1 MKFRDWKIWLKSKH
15 WTLKWFIILVLL
27 RPIIDNL
34 FFLKNISP
42 FLSPLYWVGIL
53 TPVLV
58 IISLIKN
65 PKPIQTNLDKY
76 FKIWSVF
83 IFIGIFFVILGDPL
97 TMESLEFLLKLSI
110 PIYLY
115 FFARI
120 FIQNKQDLDGFLT
133 TFLYSGVFVAV
144 ILLYELVINPIR
156 LVESRGMDRIQGSFG
171 DVVSYGIYLTF
182 CFLIATYFYFSRK
195 REVPQFKRL
204 RTVLIIGFLCVLT
217 LINIH
222 HVASYTIFFGLL
234 LLFLVFNF
242 KSNKGAALVL
252 SFMIFLIFYFFA
264 QPIIEEKV
272 APLLAT
278 DIEVYEGEQDSDR
291 LMHGRVGRWSH
302 MVDIFS
308 NENIFAQFFGYPSTL
323 KYSYSFVGVGSHN
336 DFIRILFLS
345 GYFGLF
351 YYLVVLVIFYQRL
364 KKLIGSTKYLTYGTL
379 GILILY
385 SISITPTYYPPFMYI
400 VMVVFAFVALP
411 KQLQQ

>member
-1 MKFRDWKIWLKSKH
+1 MKFKDWKIWLKSKS

-27 RPIIDNL
+27 RPVIDNL

-42 FLSPLYWVGIL
+42 FLSPLYWVGVL

-133 TFLYSGVFVAV
+133 TFLYSGIFVAV

-345 GYFGLF
+345 GYFGLL

-364 KKLIGSTKYLTYGTL
+364 KKLIGSTRYLAYGTL
-379 GILILY
+379 GILMLY

>member
-1 MKFRDWKIWLKSKH
+1 MKFKDWKIWLKSKS

-27 RPIIDNL
+27 RPVIDNL

-42 FLSPLYWVGIL
+42 FLSPLYWVGVL
-53 TPVLV
+53 TPLLV

-133 TFLYSGVFVAV
+133 TFLYSGIFVAV

-345 GYFGLF
+345 GYFGLL

-364 KKLIGSTKYLTYGTL
+364 KKLIGSTKYLAYGTL
-379 GILILY
+379 GILMLY

>member
-1 MKFRDWKIWLKSKH
+1 MKFKDWKIWLKSKS

-27 RPIIDNL
+27 RPVIDNL

-42 FLSPLYWVGIL
+42 FLSPLYWVGVL

-133 TFLYSGVFVAV
+133 TFLYSGIFVAV

-345 GYFGLF
+345 GYFGLL

-364 KKLIGSTKYLTYGTL
+364 KKLIGSTKYLAYGTL
-379 GILILY
+379 GILMLY